1 MCGTVDVQPEAWS
14 TITWKAFHEKQV
26 LASNLRR
33 RNMATHDTPPTTR
46 TLTQQEMTDVLN
58 LAIPAHLATLDPA
71 GFPRVIPI
79 WFLWE
84 EGIFYLSS
92 GPESRHVQDLARDPR
107 VGLCITLE
115 EGQTETGYRP
125 FRQIMVRGKA
135 CVQPDTDASWARKLI
150 SKYIPGEAGVRRA
163 ELEAGKPH
171 VVILLRPERFLT
183 TGFFPAN
190 SSHLS

>member
-1 MCGTVDVQPEAWS
+1 M
-14 TITWKAFHEKQV
+14 
-26 LASNLRR
+26 ASN
-33 RNMATHDTPPTTR
+33 DTPPPTR
-46 TLTQQEMTDVLN
+46 ALTHQEMTDLLN
-58 LAIPAHLATLDPA
+58 LAIHAHLATLDPA

-79 WFLWE
+79 RFLWE
-84 EGIFYLSS
+84 EGIFSLSS
-92 GPESRHVQDLARDPR
+92 GPESRQVQDLARDPR

-163 ELEAGKPH
+163 ELEAGNPH
-171 VVILLRPERFLT
+171 VVIVLRPERFLT

>member
-1 MCGTVDVQPEAWS
+1 
-14 TITWKAFHEKQV
+14 
-26 LASNLRR
+26 
-33 RNMATHDTPPTTR
+33 MATHDTPPPTR
-46 TLTQQEMTDVLN
+46 TLTQQEITDVLN

-92 GPESRHVQDLARDPR
+92 GPQSRHVQDLARDPR
-107 VGLCITLE
+107 AGLCITVE

-125 FRQIMVRGKA
+125 FRQIMVRGCA
-135 CVQPDTDASWARKLI
+135 HLQPDTDASWAGKLI
-150 SKYIPGEAGVRRA
+150 GKYIPGEVGVRRA
-163 ELEAGKPH
+163 KLEAGKPH
-171 VVILLRPERFLT
+171 VVIVLRPERFLT

-190 SSHLS
+190 SPHIS